1 MLFGDDKAG
10 KLFCSMKKVHVLVLK
25 AFFKPFI
32 VTFFIVM
39 FVLLMLFLFKY
50 IDDLIGKG
58 FEWYVILELL
68 WYASAA
74 QISMAMPL
82 AMLLSSI
89 MTFGNLGESYEL
101 VAIKAAGISLRKA
114 MMPLIILVSLISIGS
129 FFFSDYILP
138 VTNLKMGSLLYDVR
152 NKKADFLIKDGI
164 FNNSIPGYSI
174 RAKNKSK
181 DGTVLYNLIIYQH
194 GNISRGTNVL
204 LAKEGVMYNSRDN
217 NYMILKL
224 KDGVRYEETTAGDR
238 SYNPRQQFTRYY
250 FDQTEQKFD
259 MSTFQMKRTDEDLF
273 KSHSMMLNLKQ
284 LRYYTDSTTKI
295 LDSIRGKI
303 FNEIKSNYKI
313 FNSYQAA
320 QNKPVE
326 AAGALKNYNK
336 SFEEIIPV
344 DKRVVAVNNSLNDIR
359 YIKEVLDMKAKS
371 DKDFD
376 LSIVRYILEY
386 HKKFTLAVSCLLLF
400 SIGAPLGAIIRKGG
414 LGLPVVMAIIFFLI
428 YHIISTVAEKS
439 AKEGNIDPVLGTWTA
454 IIALT
459 PLGIFLTYKAA
470 TDSSIF
476 DIESYKLAINRFF
489 GKMGEL
495 FKKRFGRK
503 QHS

>member
-1 MLFGDDKAG
+1 MLQ
-10 KLFCSMKKVHVLVLK
+10 
-25 AFFKPFI
+25 AFIRPFI

-114 MMPLIILVSLISIGS
+114 MMPLIILVTLISVGS

-138 VTNLKMGSLLYDVR
+138 IANLKMGSLLYDVR
-152 NKKADFLIKDGI
+152 NKKADFLIENGV

-174 RAKNKSK
+174 RANRKSK
-181 DGTVLYNLIIYQH
+181 DGTILYDLIIYQH

-217 NYMILKL
+217 HYMILKL
-224 KDGVRYEETTAGDR
+224 KDGVRYEESVVNNK

-250 FDQTEQKFD
+250 FKQTEQKFD

-273 KSHSMMLNLKQ
+273 RSNSMMLNLKQ
-284 LRYYTDSTTKI
+284 LDYYTDSTTKK
-295 LDSIRGKI
+295 LDSVRGRI
-303 FNEIKSNYKI
+303 FNEIKSNYKL

-320 QNKPVE
+320 QNKPLSASGKPKTFKQTFTE
-326 AAGALKNYNK
+326 LIPPGKKLMAINNALT
-336 SFEEIIPV
+336 
-344 DKRVVAVNNSLNDIR
+344 NSR
-359 YIKEVLDMKAKS
+359 YIKEVLDQKAKS
-371 DKDFD
+371 DKDFS
-376 LSIVRYILEY
+376 LSIIRYIIEY
-386 HKKFTLAVSCLLLF
+386 QKKFTLAVSCLLLF

-414 LGLPVVMAIIFFLI
+414 LGLPVVMSILFFLI
-428 YHIISTVAEKS
+428 YHIISTIAEKS
-439 AKEGNIDPVLGTWTA
+439 AKEGSIDPVIGMWTA
-454 IIALT
+454 IIVLT
-459 PLGIFLTYKAA
+459 PVAIFLTYKAA
-470 TDSSIF
+470 SDSALF
-476 DIESYKLAINRFF
+476 DIEMYKTFMAKI
-489 GKMGEL
+489 
-495 FKKRFGRK
+495 FKKLKFKADKETRSEELK
-503 QHS
+503 TEVQ